1 MSRTLTPDS
10 TLEGLKKEAKHWL
23 KALRAGDAH
32 ARRRLAAALLA
43 TPVDPGLR
51 DIQFAL
57 AREFGLSGWTA
68 LRNRLDELA
77 LSQRSQAELVDIVL
91 HSAWQGD
98 IDAARRILARWPDI
112 ANANIYTAIVTG
124 NRSEFEGRLASDP
137 EAATRPGG
145 PLNWQPL
152 LYLAYAR
159 LPGGD
164 AHAIDVARELLD
176 RGADS
181 NARFDDGWGN
191 PFTILTGII
200 GEGEGDRPPHPH
212 AAALAALLIDRGANP
227 YDTQS
232 MYNTSITRDDTRWLE
247 FLWLHSEK
255 RGVLDDWLQVPQPKL
270 GGRIPLNALD
280 YLLGNAVAYNH
291 LRRAQW
297 LLAHGADADGVH
309 AYSGRRLRE
318 EALIYG
324 HVAMAELLVHHG
336 AQVLPLDAPA
346 AFQAAC
352 MRLDR
357 DVASDLA
364 RRHPE
369 CLHQAEPMLTAARQ
383 GRADVVSLLLE
394 LGMDVDICD
403 ETEQRGIQNAVLGD
417 ALDVVKL
424 LVAHGADVDRPTK
437 RFGGAMGF
445 AAHFQRRE
453 IAEFLAPLS
462 RDLLDLTA
470 LGMLK
475 RLGELLTQDAT
486 LANAVHGRFGVTAL
500 FCLPDDEDSALETA
514 ELLLGFGADPTIRDS
529 NGVTAEQAAR
539 QRGLIDVAERMREAA
554 ARSERERE
562 PAD

>member
-1 MSRTLTPDS
+1 
-10 TLEGLKKEAKHWL
+10 
-23 KALRAGDAH
+23 
-32 ARRRLAAALLA
+32 
-43 TPVDPGLR
+43 
-51 DIQFAL
+51 
-57 AREFGLSGWTA
+57 
-68 LRNRLDELA
+68 
-77 LSQRSQAELVDIVL
+77 
-91 HSAWQGD
+91 
-98 IDAARRILARWPDI
+98 
-112 ANANIYTAIVTG
+112 
-124 NRSEFEGRLASDP
+124 
-137 EAATRPGG
+137 
-145 PLNWQPL
+145 
-152 LYLAYAR
+152 
-159 LPGGD
+159 
-164 AHAIDVARELLD
+164 
-176 RGADS
+176 
-181 NARFDDGWGN
+181 
-191 PFTILTGII
+191 
-200 GEGEGDRPPHPH
+200 
-212 AAALAALLIDRGANP
+212 
-227 YDTQS
+227 
-232 MYNTSITRDDTRWLE
+232 
-247 FLWLHSEK
+247 
-255 RGVLDDWLQVPQPKL
+255 
-270 GGRIPLNALD
+270 
-280 YLLGNAVAYNH
+280 
-291 LRRAQW
+291 
-297 LLAHGADADGVH
+297 
-309 AYSGRRLRE
+309 
-318 EALIYG
+318 
-324 HVAMAELLVHHG
+324 
-336 AQVLPLDAPA
+336 
-346 AFQAAC
+346 

-554 ARSERERE
+554 ARSERE